1 MPTERFK
8 RLPEE
13 KIEAIR
19 RAGIQEFTRTS
30 PESASI
36 NRIIQEADIS
46 RGSFYTYFESKYDLL
61 RWLIS
66 DRVREHND
74 FYVQDMEEN
83 GGDIWLTLS
92 RSAWS
97 FPAMRPCGP
106 NAAVRSVRAAT
117 ANIQGTAGANIPQ
130 GSLCCWK
137 SI

>member
-46 RGSFYTYFESKYDLL
+46 RGSFYTYCC
-61 RWLIS
+61 
-66 DRVREHND
+66 
-74 FYVQDMEEN
+74 
-83 GGDIWLTLS
+83 
-92 RSAWS
+92 SA
-97 FPAMRPCGP
+97 
-106 NAAVRSVRAAT
+106 N
-117 ANIQGTAGANIPQ
+117 
-130 GSLCCWK
+130 
-137 SI
+137 

>member
-46 RGSFYTYFESKYDLL
+46 RGASIHIL
-61 RWLIS
+61 RANTI
-66 DRVREHND
+66 
-74 FYVQDMEEN
+74 FC
-83 GGDIWLTLS
+83 GGSSATGSGSTTIFMSRIW
-92 RSAWS
+92 R
-97 FPAMRPCGP
+97 R
-106 NAAVRSVRAAT
+106 
-117 ANIQGTAGANIPQ
+117 TAGIS
-130 GSLCCWK
+130 G
-137 SI
+137 

>member
-46 RGSFYTYFESKYDLL
+46 RGSFYTYFEDKQDV
-61 RWLIS
+61 
-66 DRVREHND
+66 VRYIFED
-74 FYVQDMEEN
+74 
-83 GGDIWLTLS
+83 
-92 RSAWS
+92 
-97 FPAMRPCGP
+97 
-106 NAAVRSVRAAT
+106 NAR
-117 ANIQGTAGANIPQ
+117 QMQ
-130 GSLCCWK
+130 ECCERELD
-137 SI
+137 

>member
-46 RGSFYTYFESKYDLL
+46 RGIFC
-61 RWLIS
+61 
-66 DRVREHND
+66 
-74 FYVQDMEEN
+74 
-83 GGDIWLTLS
+83 GGS
-92 RSAWS
+92 SATGSGSTTIFTSGTWKK
-97 FPAMRPCGP
+97 
-106 NAAVRSVRAAT
+106 
-117 ANIQGTAGANIPQ
+117 TAGTS
-130 GSLCCWK
+130 G
-137 SI
+137 

>member
-66 DRVREHND
+66 DRVRETTGIFPQMPD
-74 FYVQDMEEN
+74 TGKTPTFPKTSWWPRFYLN
-83 GGDIWLTLS
+83 TSPPPRSYIKPTYTGDRIDYE
-92 RSAWS
+92 
-97 FPAMRPCGP
+97 
-106 NAAVRSVRAAT
+106 
-117 ANIQGTAGANIPQ
+117 
-130 GSLCCWK
+130 K
-137 SI
+137 SS

>member
-30 PESASI
+30 LESASI
-36 NRIIQEADIS
+36 NQIIQKADIS

-74 FYVQDMEEN
+74 FYVRDMEEN
-83 GGDIWLTLS
+83 GGDIWQTLS
-92 RSAWS
+92 RSLEH
-97 FPAMRPCGP
+97 
-106 NAAVRSVRAAT
+106 T
-117 ANIQGTAGANIPQ
+117 ILHANDGGFMGMVTKLIESKTFF
-130 GSLCCWK
+130 
-137 SI
+137 

>member
-61 RWLIS
+61 RSGSTTIFMS
-66 DRVREHND
+66 R
-74 FYVQDMEEN
+74 
-83 GGDIWLTLS
+83 IW
-92 RSAWS
+92 R
-97 FPAMRPCGP
+97 R
-106 NAAVRSVRAAT
+106 
-117 ANIQGTAGANIPQ
+117 TAGIS
-130 GSLCCWK
+130 G
-137 SI
+137 

>member
-66 DRVREHND
+66 DRVREPQR
-74 FYVQDMEEN
+74 FLCPGY
-83 GGDIWLTLS
+83 GGERRGYLAD
-92 RSAWS
+92 S
-97 FPAMRPCGP
+97 FPVPGAYHHPC
-106 NAAVRSVRAAT
+106 
-117 ANIQGTAGANIPQ
+117 Q
-130 GSLCCWK
+130 
-137 SI
+137 

>member
-92 RSAWS
+92 RYHH
-97 FPAMRPCGP
+97 PC
-106 NAAVRSVRAAT
+106 
-117 ANIQGTAGANIPQ
+117 Q
-130 GSLCCWK
+130 
-137 SI
+137 